1 MQGLPQCPGQAQ
13 TPGVSAVLTIGRSK
27 PSPAPNPVTTS
38 RHKEETDPD
47 FHRKSSHHQAP
58 CLMGGGRAGG
68 RAGGRLR
75 LPAHGSGV
83 RHLGGLLGDVL
94 RGVVSVP
101 WSGARTAPNLTHNLV
116 SVAVNS

>member
-68 RAGGRLR
+68 QGVGCGFPLTG
-75 LPAHGSGV
+75 LGSGTS
-83 RHLGGLLGDVL
+83 GGYSGMSSVVL
-94 RGVVSVP
+94 SP
-101 WSGARTAPNLTHNLV
+101 FPGAEPGQPQTSHTTWCPLP
-116 SVAVNS
+116 